1 MKRLRLDADLGREPL
16 REPLTRHRPAWADA
30 TLARRLLAA
39 ALVILAAVLVV
50 RGDPTAR
57 HVEVVVAA
65 RDLAPGRVLH
75 ADDLR
80 RVSRTAGTVPGG
92 AVHAESAVLGAT
104 LAGAVRGGEIL
115 TDLRVV
121 GPRLAAVAAGVPEAR
136 IVPIKPADN
145 AIADILR
152 AGDRVDVVAAEESSP
167 GDSARAGPPRIL
179 ATDAAVVLVA
189 GGEKE
194 RGATERVVL
203 VALDSAHAVTV
214 AGASLRSALTVVFH

>member
-16 REPLTRHRPAWADA
+16 WEPLTRHRPAWADA

-92 AVHAESAVLGAT
+92 AVRAESAVLGAT

-121 GPRLAAVAAGVPEAR
+121 GPRLATVAAGVPEAR

-152 AGDRVDVVAAEESSP
+152 AGDRVDVVAAEETS
-167 GDSARAGPPRIL
+167 GDSARAGPPRVL

-189 GGEKE
+189 GGGKE
-194 RGATERVVL
+194 RGTTERVVL